1 MQSSQPTTAPSASG
15 LSRGW
20 RVLIILSLCLNVLFL
35 GVVGTMLWRWS
46 TLPGPLF
53 SVMAERGRQG
63 HEAKSRGFGLG
74 RGPLNPHVLASLA
87 PDKRDGIRHIVDA
100 HKPKLQA
107 LRHESIL
114 ARQAAADQLGS
125 DSYTPAAFAA
135 SLDRLRA
142 ADTAL
147 EAEVLSIIQQ
157 SAALLS
163 PQERRAVAKAQKEMP
178 RHSPGSGMGPG
189 MGHGQGMGAGRGHG
203 GGPDRPDL

>member
-35 GVVGTMLWRWS
+35 GVLGTMLWRWS

-53 SVMAERGRQG
+53 SVMADRGPG
-63 HEAKSRGFGLG
+63 SHKGSSMGFGLG
-74 RGPLNPHVLASLA
+74 RGPLNPHVLANLA

-107 LRHESIL
+107 LRREAFE
-114 ARQAAADQLGS
+114 ARLAAANQLGS
-125 DSYTPAAFAA
+125 DTYAPAAFATA
-135 SLDRLRA
+135 LDRLRA

-147 EAEVLSIIQQ
+147 EAEVLSIVEQ

-178 RHSPGSGMGPG
+178 HRSPGPG
-189 MGHGQGMGAGRGHG
+189 MGQGMGQGRGAG
-203 GGPDRPDL
+203 NGPGHSDH